1 MVDQAR
7 ELERLNG
14 ELFCKDQILAKLE
27 DDNQSFIVQFEQLK
41 DQLNRTLKFINNENH
56 PVGLYQDSASLIDK
70 VISIE
75 NYIRGRKQDL
85 DCSNHSEHEALY
97 VPKFNGK
104 FTPKVSRNP
113 DQETSFHTLKPLK
126 DIYSN
131 SANSRLYSRNEY
143 PLIPPETRGFQA
155 NT

>member
-1 MVDQAR
+1 MIDQAR
-7 ELERLNG
+7 ELERLKG

-27 DDNQSFIVQFEQLK
+27 DDNQSSIWQLEQLK
-41 DQLNRTLKFINNENH
+41 DQLNHTLTFINNENH
-56 PVGLYQDSASLIDK
+56 PVGLYQDSTSLIDK

-75 NYIRGRKQDL
+75 NFIPGRKQDL
-85 DCSNHSEHEALY
+85 DRSSHSEHEALY
-97 VPKFNGK
+97 APKFNDK

-113 DQETSFHTLKPLK
+113 NQGTSFQTLKPLK

-131 SANSRLYSRNEY
+131 SANARLYSRNEY
-143 PLIPPETRGFQA
+143 PLIPSQTRGFQA

>member
-1 MVDQAR
+1 MIDQAR
-7 ELERLNG
+7 ELERLKG
-14 ELFCKDQILAKLE
+14 ELFCKDEILAKLE
-27 DDNQSFIVQFEQLK
+27 DDNQSFIWQIEQLK
-41 DQLNRTLKFINNENH
+41 DQLNNTLKLINNENH

-75 NYIRGRKQDL
+75 NYIRGWKKDL
-85 DCSNHSEHEALY
+85 DRSSHSEHEALY

-113 DQETSFHTLKPLK
+113 NQGTSFHTLEPLK

-131 SANSRLYSRNEY
+131 SANVRQYSRNEY
-143 PLIPPETRGFQA
+143 PLTPPQTRGLQA